1 MEQGNLYAESVLNP
15 QYSIESERYTTSP
28 YISENVLKQ
37 KYLADGLSMRDIA
50 REFSCSKTYVRG
62 MLLSYKIPTRRTSDY
77 RESRWFAYGKRRV
90 SGKTVN
96 HKGEQRAIAAIK
108 KMYSEGVSISA
119 IARFLDV
126 MKIPTKQQGKGWH
139 NCTVAAI
146 LEREGV
152 YVAKN

>member
-62 MLLSYKIPTRRTSDY
+62 MLLSYKIPMRRTSDY
-77 RESRWFAYGKRRV
+77 RGSRWFAYGKRRV
-90 SGKTVN
+90 GGKVVD
-96 HKGEQRAIAAIK
+96 HKGEQRAIASIK
-108 KMYSEGVSISA
+108 KMYAEGMSASA
-119 IARFLDV
+119 IARCLNA
-126 MKIPTKQQGKGWH
+126 MKLPTKRQGKGWH
-139 NCTVAAI
+139 NCTVAEI
-146 LEREGV
+146 LKREGGLR
-152 YVAKN
+152 